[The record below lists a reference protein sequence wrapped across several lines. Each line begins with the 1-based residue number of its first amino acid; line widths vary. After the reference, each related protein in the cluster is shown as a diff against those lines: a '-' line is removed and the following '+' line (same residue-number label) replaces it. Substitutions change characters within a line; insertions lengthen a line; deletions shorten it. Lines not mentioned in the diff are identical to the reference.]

1 MTLRHEFYE
10 HEEIS
15 VLSFSMKR
23 IYSPSFTKR
32 GNLESCLKR
41 KEMDKGQPH
50 KGRTKVSL
58 KIL

>member
-23 IYSPSFTKR
+23 IYSPF
-32 GNLESCLKR
+32 C
-41 KEMDKGQPH
+41 KGEAV
-50 KGRTKVSL
+50 KKLYKNVYA
-58 KIL
+58 

>member
-23 IYSPSFTKR
+23 IYSPF
-32 GNLESCLKR
+32 C
-41 KEMDKGQPH
+41 KG
-50 KGRTKVSL
+50 KL
-58 KIL
+58 